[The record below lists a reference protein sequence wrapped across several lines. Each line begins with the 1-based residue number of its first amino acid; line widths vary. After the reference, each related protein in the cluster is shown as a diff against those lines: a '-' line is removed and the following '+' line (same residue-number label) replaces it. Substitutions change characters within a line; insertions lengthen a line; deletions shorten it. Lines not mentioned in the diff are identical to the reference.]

1 MHNLVKEAS
10 GIDFTEFGDNLEAAK
25 EATLRTIG
33 SSLEDKDKLAIGNCP
48 STGHVLNE
56 VCLNST
62 RLAIYCALIAKWHQH
77 ESYVK
82 YICLLNFM
90 LKVEMLIFCVGS

>member
-48 STGHVLNE
+48 SIGHVLNE
-56 VCLNST
+56 VSLIST
-62 RLAIYCALIAKWHQH
+62 RIAIALIAKWHQH

-82 YICLLNFM
+82 YICVLKFM
-90 LKVEMLIFCVGS
+90 LAVEMLIFCVGS